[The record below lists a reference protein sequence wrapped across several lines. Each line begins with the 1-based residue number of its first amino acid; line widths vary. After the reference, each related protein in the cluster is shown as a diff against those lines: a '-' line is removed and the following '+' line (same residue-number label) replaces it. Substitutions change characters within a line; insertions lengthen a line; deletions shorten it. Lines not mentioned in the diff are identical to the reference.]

1 MTDTTTRVLN
11 FHGAVSCRREP
22 GTQGLTLTG
31 RTADRPE
38 ETVTVEFR
46 TAAPEDLPEAL
57 EELTVDKLD
66 ASHYRITAQGRDWI
80 VAAASCHVHRDVAA
94 AFYRA
99 IPPRRVP
106 WSKRVLWRLLLAAA
120 GTSAGKWLL
129 LRVRGG

>member
-1 MTDTTTRVLN
+1 
-11 FHGAVSCRREP
+11 
-22 GTQGLTLTG
+22 
-31 RTADRPE
+31 
-38 ETVTVEFR
+38 VEFR

-80 VAAASCHVHRDVAA
+80 VAAGSCHVHRDVAA